1 MPRQMVTLVLSESGW
16 KVLGRPVFELSTRSR
31 RGVYGTLVSYQD
43 EGVWFQDEKLSR
55 DNKIVLVKWTFIDAI
70 LSDIPQPE
78 LARGRSI
85 GFQATEFRA
94 TE

>member
-16 KVLGRPVFELSTRSR
+16 KVLGRPVFQLSARSK
-31 RGVYGTLVSYQD
+31 RGVYGALVSYQD

-55 DNKIVLVKWTFIDAI
+55 DNKIVLVKWNFIDAI
-70 LSDIPQPE
+70 LSDIPPPE
-78 LARGRSI
+78 PVGRRGI
-85 GFQATEFRA
+85 GFQATNVSI